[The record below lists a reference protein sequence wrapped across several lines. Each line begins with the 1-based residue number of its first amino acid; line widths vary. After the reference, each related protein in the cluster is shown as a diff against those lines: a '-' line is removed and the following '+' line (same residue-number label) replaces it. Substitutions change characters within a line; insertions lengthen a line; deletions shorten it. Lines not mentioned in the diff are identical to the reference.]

1 MIYQITAIATWADAT
16 DRCKAFWGHN
26 KLGAPIVALFC
37 IPKRVRKSAEFEIDK
52 KMRVICCFSVS
63 DIGKHMTYGNIT
75 QLGSFTYSESPPKAY
90 LNDKKAPINGIIM
103 GAQNSHQF
111 SQSRVFCAKK
121 SAQKHPKVPPRCCRL
136 IRYVAQVNL
145 KLALGDILALPLGS
159 FGCPLSM

>member
-37 IPKRVRKSAEFEIDK
+37 VPKRVRKSAEFEIDK
-52 KMRVICCFSVS
+52 KMRVVCCFSVS

-103 GAQNSHQF
+103 GAQISHQF

-121 SAQKHPKVPPRCCRL
+121 SAQKRPKAPPGCCSL
-136 IRYVAQVNL
+136 IWYVAWANL
-145 KLALGDILALPLGS
+145 QLASADISALS
-159 FGCPLSM
+159 SRSSGCPLSL